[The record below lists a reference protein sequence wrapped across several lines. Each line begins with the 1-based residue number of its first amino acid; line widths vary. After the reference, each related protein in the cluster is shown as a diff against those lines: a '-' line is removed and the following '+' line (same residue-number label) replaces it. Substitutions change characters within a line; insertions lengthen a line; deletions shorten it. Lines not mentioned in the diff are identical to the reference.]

1 MWVGQLSLP
10 ASHIFLMRNIL
21 YHHNERVNQQALE
34 EFKQV
39 SRGDVTLD
47 TYGKAILGI
56 YTSISLF

>member
-1 MWVGQLSLP
+1 
-10 ASHIFLMRNIL
+10 MRNIL
-21 YHHNERVNQQALE
+21 YHHNERVKQQALE

-39 SRGDVTLD
+39 SHGDVTLD